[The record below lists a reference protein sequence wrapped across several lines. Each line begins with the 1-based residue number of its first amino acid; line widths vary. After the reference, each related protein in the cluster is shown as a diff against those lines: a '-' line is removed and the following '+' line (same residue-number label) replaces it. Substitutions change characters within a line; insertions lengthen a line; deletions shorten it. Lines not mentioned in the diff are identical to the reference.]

1 MFNGNL
7 AEVYFWLK
15 KKKKKKKKP
24 RIDMLFKSES
34 CGPQINRH
42 KIRQEQTVFQKINRR
57 NSVFGQWFVKW

>member
-1 MFNGNL
+1 
-7 AEVYFWLK
+7 
-15 KKKKKKKKP
+15 
-24 RIDMLFKSES
+24 MLFKSES